1 MKNSEPR
8 DCYFT
13 SLFVIGDAP
22 VIGAQLLQSIYQYNV
37 PTKILSS
44 NQAETNPL
52 QEEN

>member
-1 MKNSEPR
+1 MKNSEPK

-13 SLFVIGDAP
+13 SLFAIGDAL
-22 VIGAQLLQSIYQYNV
+22 VIGAQLLHTICQYNV

-44 NQAETNPL
+44 NQAETIPP